1 MTERCP
7 HCNGELRQREN
18 VEEYTCRSCKRLF
31 RASVVDRI
39 DSFKR
44 VADSGGPLA
53 EIAETALEGYNE

>member
-1 MTERCP
+1 VILQKV
-7 HCNGELRQREN
+7 NI
-18 VEEYTCRSCKRLF
+18 EEYKCRSCNRLF

-53 EIAETALEGYNE
+53 EIADTALEGYNE